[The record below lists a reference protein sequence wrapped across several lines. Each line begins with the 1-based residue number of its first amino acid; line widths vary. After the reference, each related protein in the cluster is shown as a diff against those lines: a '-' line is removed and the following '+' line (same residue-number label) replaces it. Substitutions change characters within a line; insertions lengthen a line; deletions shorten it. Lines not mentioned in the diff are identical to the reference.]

1 MQQIWNIK
9 RNSIIEAHRLAKEV
23 GCSSLLAEL
32 LIVRG
37 ITDPALAKLY
47 LTDGGPFHSPKLLS
61 GMKEA
66 VERIIVALEKKEKIV
81 IYGDY
86 DVDGVTATTL
96 LYDLLQRSGA
106 NINYYLPERLV
117 EGYGVN
123 SEALVLLKKGGADLV
138 ITVDCGI
145 NSTEPANKA
154 KEMGLD
160 LIITDHHTPGSILP
174 EAVAIINPIL
184 DKYPTPLCGA
194 GVAYKLTQALAQAVP
209 QYFKL
214 TPKQVQLAAF
224 GTVADIV
231 DLVDENRRIV
241 KQGLASMNKEPIPG
255 LVALK
260 EVVGLSDKPIDSS
273 RIAYIL
279 APRVNA
285 VGRLSSANEG
295 VELFLSESIT
305 QALPIA
311 NKLDSLNT
319 ERKKIEDDICCE
331 AIEQAR
337 QQLEHKAI
345 VVAGESWHSGV
356 IGIVASRLVEKFY
369 RPTVVIGLN
378 GTEGRGSCRSIE
390 SFNMHT
396 ALEANKEFLAGFG
409 GHPMAAG
416 LSIERD
422 RVADFQEAFF
432 NYADNLL
439 TDQDLYQRFYIDA
452 DVKAVI
458 NTKLIEE
465 LNLLEPCGA
474 GNPSPLLVLR
484 EGHLENAFTVGA
496 DKRHLKMQVSKDGE
510 KYNAIAFKMADQ
522 LETLQA
528 SSQLDLMFVPEIN
541 EYMGQRTV
549 SLNVKT
555 VRPAAKEWECF
566 GEEKIWNFWSSL
578 PSGELAAIAQSYL
591 QGERQLTVPSE
602 SLIHNFKKLQGAL
615 LLDQTISFNTTSRK
629 HFKLEK
635 KPIISKGEKLGLI
648 IDSEPVLM
656 GYLAEGAEVC
666 TLNYL
671 PDNYWWWRLFWE
683 VAQSSSHVSI
693 TIESDAIANLKRET
707 NLLHPTAEALR
718 LIYVFMKKTAN
729 RSIWRSTLS
738 QAAID
743 MENRFN
749 RPFSEATI
757 KKALIIFS
765 ELGLVDFI
773 GVSSTGPGYLLRPY
787 KQKLDLHDSVSYN
800 EDMFIWHELEQYAKE
815 AASF

>member
-1 MQQIWNIK
+1 
-9 RNSIIEAHRLAKEV
+9 
-23 GCSSLLAEL
+23 
-32 LIVRG
+32 
-37 ITDPALAKLY
+37 
-47 LTDGGPFHSPKLLS
+47 
-61 GMKEA
+61 
-66 VERIIVALEKKEKIV
+66 
-81 IYGDY
+81 
-86 DVDGVTATTL
+86 
-96 LYDLLQRSGA
+96 
-106 NINYYLPERLV
+106 
-117 EGYGVN
+117 
-123 SEALVLLKKGGADLV
+123 
-138 ITVDCGI
+138 
-145 NSTEPANKA
+145 
-154 KEMGLD
+154 
-160 LIITDHHTPGSILP
+160 
-174 EAVAIINPIL
+174 
-184 DKYPTPLCGA
+184 
-194 GVAYKLTQALAQAVP
+194 
-209 QYFKL
+209 
-214 TPKQVQLAAF
+214 
-224 GTVADIV
+224 
-231 DLVDENRRIV
+231 
-241 KQGLASMNKEPIPG
+241 
-255 LVALK
+255 
-260 EVVGLSDKPIDSS
+260 
-273 RIAYIL
+273 
-279 APRVNA
+279 
-285 VGRLSSANEG
+285 
-295 VELFLSESIT
+295 
-305 QALPIA
+305 
-311 NKLDSLNT
+311 
-319 ERKKIEDDICCE
+319 
-331 AIEQAR
+331 
-337 QQLEHKAI
+337 
-345 VVAGESWHSGV
+345 
-356 IGIVASRLVEKFY
+356 
-369 RPTVVIGLN
+369 
-378 GTEGRGSCRSIE
+378 
-390 SFNMHT
+390 
-396 ALEANKEFLAGFG
+396 
-409 GHPMAAG
+409 
-416 LSIERD
+416 
-422 RVADFQEAFF
+422 
-432 NYADNLL
+432 
-439 TDQDLYQRFYIDA
+439 
-452 DVKAVI
+452 
-458 NTKLIEE
+458 
-465 LNLLEPCGA
+465 
-474 GNPSPLLVLR
+474 
-484 EGHLENAFTVGA
+484 
-496 DKRHLKMQVSKDGE
+496 
-510 KYNAIAFKMADQ
+510 
-522 LETLQA
+522 
-528 SSQLDLMFVPEIN
+528 
-541 EYMGQRTV
+541 
-549 SLNVKT
+549 VKT